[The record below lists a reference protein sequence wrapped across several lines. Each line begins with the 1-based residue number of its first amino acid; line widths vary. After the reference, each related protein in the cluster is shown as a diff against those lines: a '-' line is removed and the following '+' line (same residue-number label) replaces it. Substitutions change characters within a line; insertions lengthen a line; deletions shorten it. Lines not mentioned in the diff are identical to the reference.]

1 MKIVQSDTLKFGK
14 SILAWGWQV
23 FSSEDKKSVEQPK
36 LMSVNDIFNNVE
48 YVVPIYQ
55 RNYAWGKD
63 QIDRLIQDI
72 RDVSSGAESYYLG
85 SLIVNQAG
93 PNRYEVIDGQQRLT
107 TLYLISLY
115 LDKQLKERNISCR
128 ISVPEGTLSFE
139 AREKSND
146 TFRRIKN
153 GSDEKEWSSE
163 ELINGFKIIE
173 DFFKSNFKENNDYT
187 DFVEKLKKVK
197 IVRVQVPKGIDLNHY
212 FEIMNTRGEQLEPHE
227 IAKARIINVINDA
240 QKETAAKIWDA
251 CALMDS
257 YVQMNFDTESRKK
270 LFGEEW
276 KELLCDSFDSAAEK
290 LTKEEIKSDS
300 EKNDDEEDDS
310 PFFILGDFLQD
321 DAPLK
326 EEKKKTEREE
336 QERFESI
343 ISFSNFLLQVNS
355 AISDG
360 DEEGL
365 DDKHFLKIL
374 EHNWS
379 SEEAAKRFVFMML
392 KCRYL
397 FDKYIIKREYYRDYK
412 EEGRWMLQGIKSY
425 KDESRNN
432 VLKPQ
437 YYGTYNGDS
446 ANKETADTDAT
457 KKIRTLEAC
466 LRITY
471 TSPKMMHWITIALQ
485 ALLNNENSNLVDI
498 LEKYCREKVRDSNYQ
513 TAKGFQIERIVFSF
527 LDYLL
532 WRDTYSI
539 DGQKV
544 DIPNNYQ
551 YQYRTSIEHFYP
563 QNPAEMKRWNE
574 EELNSFGNLALITTS
589 GNSKFSNNSPAG
601 KIQSYNSIIKQSPK
615 LMVMEQ
621 MTKNNNNEW
630 TCELARKHEKEMLSI
645 LEKEVNKLV

>member
-1 MKIVQSDTLKFGK
+1 MSN
-14 SILAWGWQV
+14 
-23 FSSEDKKSVEQPK
+23 SECKNAMEQPK
-36 LMSVNDIFNNVE
+36 LMSVNDIFSNVE

-72 RDVSSGAESYYLG
+72 RDVSLNIESYYLG

-115 LDKQLKERNISCR
+115 LDKQLKERNIPCR

-139 AREKSND
+139 AREKSNE

-163 ELINGFKIIE
+163 ELINGYKIID
-173 DFFKSNFKENNDYT
+173 DFFKSNFKENEDYT
-187 DFVEKLKKVK
+187 DFIEKLKKVK

-227 IAKARIINVINDA
+227 IAKARIISVLREEQQEA
-240 QKETAAKIWDA
+240 AAKIWDA
-251 CALMDS
+251 CALVDS
-257 YVQMNFDTESRKK
+257 YVQMNFDTVSRKN

-276 KELLCDSFDSAAEK
+276 KDLLCDSFDSAAEK
-290 LTKEEIKSDS
+290 IAKEDKKSSS
-300 EKNDDEEDDS
+300 EKNDDEDDDP
-310 PFFILGDFLQD
+310 PFFILSEFLRD
-321 DAPLK
+321 GATLK
-326 EEKKKTEREE
+326 GEKKKTEREE

-343 ISFSNFLLQVNS
+343 ISFPNFLLQVNS

-360 DEEGL
+360 YEEGL
-365 DDKHFLKIL
+365 DDKHFLEFL

-379 SEEAAKRFVFMML
+379 SEDAAKRFIFMML

-397 FDKYIIKREYYRDYK
+397 FDKYIIKREYYRDYQ

-432 VLKPQ
+432 ALKPQ

-446 ANKETADTDAT
+446 ANKETPDTDVT

-471 TSPKMMHWITIALQ
+471 TSPKMMHWITITLQ
-485 ALLNNENSNLVDI
+485 ALLNNENSNLVDV
-498 LEKYCREKVRDSNYQ
+498 LEKYCLKKILDSNYQ
-513 TAKGFQIERIVFSF
+513 SAKGFQIERIVFTF

-532 WRDTYSI
+532 WRDSYSI

-544 DIPNNYQ
+544 DIPSNYQ
-551 YQYRTSIEHFYP
+551 YQYRTSIEHFFP
-563 QNPAEMKRWNE
+563 QHPSEMTKWVDDD
-574 EELNSFGNLALITTS
+574 LNSFGNLALITTS
-589 GNSKFSNNSPAG
+589 GNSKFSNISPAG

-621 MTKNNNNEW
+621 MTKNNDNEW
-630 TCELARKHEKEMLSI
+630 TCELAKKHEREMLEI
-645 LEKEVNKLV
+645 LEKEVKNSLI

>member
-1 MKIVQSDTLKFGK
+1 MFNRE
-14 SILAWGWQV
+14 
-23 FSSEDKKSVEQPK
+23 SENAIEQPK
-36 LMSVNDIFNNVE
+36 MMSVNEVFNNVE

-72 RDVSSGAESYYLG
+72 RDVLPGAESYYLG

-93 PNRYEVIDGQQRLT
+93 PNRFEVIDGQQRLT

-115 LDKQLKERNISCR
+115 LDKQLKEKGIPCQ

-139 AREKSND
+139 AREKSNE

-163 ELINGFKIIE
+163 ELINGFKIID
-173 DFFKSNFKENNDYT
+173 DFFESNFKKNEDYT

-227 IAKARIINVINDA
+227 IVKARIIGVLGDA
-240 QKETAAKIWDA
+240 QKEIAAKIWDA

-276 KELLCDSFDSAAEK
+276 KEFRCDSFDSAVKILA
-290 LTKEEIKSDS
+290 KEEIKSNS
-300 EKNDDEEDDS
+300 KKSDDEEDDP
-310 PFFILGDFLQD
+310 PFFILGNFLQNG
-321 DAPLK
+321 APLK
-326 EEKKKTEREE
+326 EEKKKTEKEE

-365 DDKHFLKIL
+365 DDKRFLKIL

-379 SEEAAKRFVFMML
+379 SEEAAKHFIFMML

-397 FDKYIIKREYYRDYK
+397 FDKYIIKREYYREYK

-432 VLKPQ
+432 ALKPQ

-446 ANKETADTDAT
+446 ANKETPDTDAT

-471 TSPKMMHWITIALQ
+471 TSPKMMHWITITLR
-485 ALLNNENSNLVDI
+485 ALLDNENSNLVDI
-498 LEKYCREKVRDSNYQ
+498 LEKYCREKVRDSGYQ
-513 TAKGFQIERIVFSF
+513 AAKGFQIERIVFTF

-544 DIPNNYQ
+544 DIPSNYQ
-551 YQYRTSIEHFYP
+551 YQYRTSIEHFFP
-563 QNPAEMKRWNE
+563 QHPAEMTKWEDND
-574 EELNSFGNLALITTS
+574 LNSFGNLALITTS

-630 TCELARKHEKEMLSI
+630 TCGLARKHEKEMLG
-645 LEKEVNKLV
+645 LLQKEVDKLV

>member
-1 MKIVQSDTLKFGK
+1 M
-14 SILAWGWQV
+14 
-23 FSSEDKKSVEQPK
+23 SSREKENTIEQPK
-36 LMSVNDIFNNVE
+36 MMSVNDVFNNVE

-72 RDVSSGAESYYLG
+72 RDVLPDAESYYLG
-85 SLIVNQAG
+85 SLIVNQSG

-107 TLYLISLY
+107 TLYLMSLY
-115 LDKQLKERNISCR
+115 LDKQLKEKNISCR
-128 ISVPEGTLSFE
+128 ISVPEGTLTFE

-146 TFRRIKN
+146 TFKRIKN

-173 DFFKSNFKENNDYT
+173 DFFKSNFKENEDYI

-227 IAKARIINVINDA
+227 IAKARIISVINKN
-240 QKETAAKIWDA
+240 QKEIAAKIWDA
-251 CALMDS
+251 CALMES
-257 YVQMNFDTESRKK
+257 YVQMNFDTESRKN
-270 LFGEEW
+270 LFGENW
-276 KELLCDSFDSAAEK
+276 KELLCDSFDSATEL
-290 LTKEEIKSDS
+290 LTKENIQNNSKKIDNE
-300 EKNDDEEDDS
+300 ENDP
-310 PFFILGDFLQD
+310 PFFILSDFLQAN
-321 DAPLK
+321 APLK
-326 EEKKKTEREE
+326 DEKKKTEREE

-343 ISFSNFLLQVNS
+343 ISFPNFLLQVNS
-355 AISDG
+355 AISNSG
-360 DEEGL
+360 EEGL

-374 EHNWS
+374 EHNWA
-379 SEEAAKRFVFMML
+379 SEKEAKHFIFMML

-397 FDKYIIKREYYRDYK
+397 FDKYIIKREYYKDYQ

-432 VLKPQ
+432 ALKPQ
-437 YYGTYNGDS
+437 YYGTYNGDF
-446 ANKETADTDAT
+446 ADKETTDTDAT
-457 KKIRTLEAC
+457 RKIRTLEAC

-471 TSPKMMHWITIALQ
+471 TSPKMMHWITITLRN
-485 ALLNNENSNLVDI
+485 LLDNENSNLVDI

-513 TAKGFQIERIVFSF
+513 IAKGFQIERIVFTF

-532 WRDTYSI
+532 WRDCYSI

-544 DIPNNYQ
+544 DIPSNYQ
-551 YQYRTSIEHFYP
+551 YQYRTSIEHFFP
-563 QNPAEMKRWNE
+563 QHPAEMAKWEDND
-574 EELNSFGNLALITTS
+574 LNSFGNLALITTS
-589 GNSKFSNNSPAG
+589 GNSRFSNIDPIG
-601 KIQSYNSIIKQSPK
+601 KIKSYNSIIKQSPK

-621 MTKNNNNEW
+621 MTKKNNEW
-630 TCELARKHEKEMLSI
+630 TIDLAQKHNQEMLSL
-645 LEKEVNKLV
+645 LEKEIARSTSPISK